1 MASLSSKLAG
11 IVLNAFNHG
20 NHLGNMNG
28 QANIVINEELGR
40 KNFKH
45 AGEHLCE
52 LWNRDPINGDQ
63 LFQLMLKSIMI
74 LYFQIFKKQHGN
86 GLIATHKFANTLLIY
101 ANVRIEVAVDHH
113 ELLMLLNF
121 YH

>member
-11 IVLNAFNHG
+11 VVLNAFNYG
-20 NHLGNMNG
+20 NHIGSVNG
-28 QANIVINEELGR
+28 GATLIDDELGR

-52 LWNRDPINGDQ
+52 LWNRDPINRRPVVTTYVEEHDQ
-63 LFQLMLKSIMI
+63 AVFSNIREK
-74 LYFQIFKKQHGN
+74 HGIE
-86 GLIATHKFANTLLIY
+86 LIVIHKFANILLIF
-101 ANVRIEVAVDHH
+101 ANVKIRIAVDHH
-113 ELLMLLNF
+113 ELHIYTNF

>member
-1 MASLSSKLAG
+1 MKNLDVKTLNMLENIFVSFG
-11 IVLNAFNHG
+11 IVIL
-20 NHLGNMNG
+20 LM
-28 QANIVINEELGR
+28 
-40 KNFKH
+40 
-45 AGEHLCE
+45 
-52 LWNRDPINGDQ
+52 DDQ

-113 ELLMLLNF
+113 EQLALLNF
-121 YH
+121 YHYTMAFFLLLYKVGISI